1 MTGRPSRT
9 LAVTP
14 QPAGHSVHV
23 EGRKLAS
30 PGTIPSSGGRRY
42 EVNFAERFG
51 DPHADITVEP
61 ETTPRSQ
68 RKSLR
73 FIVPL
78 YLWQVAQSRDAP
90 RTLWHETHHPMT
102 SSFTRR
108 TFFIPATFPWHSAHA
123 TPAFTCRLWE
133 K

>member
-1 MTGRPSRT
+1 M
-9 LAVTP
+9 
-14 QPAGHSVHV
+14 
-23 EGRKLAS
+23 
-30 PGTIPSSGGRRY
+30 
-42 EVNFAERFG
+42 NFAERFG

-108 TFFIPATFPWHSAHA
+108 TFLIPATFPWHEAHA
-123 TPAFTCRLWE
+123 TPAVTCRLWE